1 MEVVPRKRRPYS
13 TLEKLEMKKTL
24 VAIAALASV
33 SAFAQVTITGNMDF
47 AGAKVGGSQA
57 WAMGSTFSQTVGTAS
72 TSVINLDAVEDIG
85 GGTKVTAHYGLDPR
99 TLSNDGLA
107 VTNNTGMVS
116 SYGGTSTA
124 MAAATA
130 VTATSAVNGI
140 IGSVA
145 GQANTATG
153 LSRDELYVGIAGSF
167 GNLRLGSP
175 NSIGLETFSNAS
187 PGGTGIG
194 GGYTGGG
201 TAGTMTNSF
210 VQTRYS
216 RSARYDSPVMSGF
229 SASLMYIPGNDQ
241 SATFSNTVAITGAA
255 ASGSAVTPGSF
266 VPNAYLILNARA
278 ASEYGLKYANG
289 PLTVMY
295 TNISQGL
302 QVNSTGWYATGSNT
316 KASKTSANF
325 ITAQYAMGNTTF
337 YVGMNDGQRLA
348 PLGSAGTATDTVDS
362 KGKRYAVKQVI
373 GQTDLMA
380 TLTTQEALGVISSV
394 AGTAGT
400 GAYTTSVLKAKVLGF
415 RAQYNLSKT
424 AAVYAGYEKYST
436 GAAYDTTALTTTGD
450 RTIASMG
457 LRKSF

>member
-1 MEVVPRKRRPYS
+1 
-13 TLEKLEMKKTL
+13 
-24 VAIAALASV
+24 
-33 SAFAQVTITGNMDF
+33 MDF

-72 TSVINLDAVEDIG
+72 TSVINIAAVEDIG
-85 GGTKVTAHYGLDPR
+85 GGTKVTAWYGLDPR
-99 TLSNDGLA
+99 TLANDAFGVTSNTGLA
-107 VTNNTGMVS
+107 TN
-116 SYGGTSTA
+116 YGAQAGATAGGLSTA
-124 MAAATA
+124 QGASTA
-130 VTATSAVNGI
+130 PSITAS
-140 IGSVA
+140 SVVGVVG

-153 LSRDELYVGIAGSF
+153 LSRDELFVGAAGSF
-167 GNLRLGSP
+167 GNIRLGSP
-175 NSIGLETFSNAS
+175 NSLGLETFLNAS

-210 VQTRYS
+210 VQTRYN

-241 SATFSNTVAITGAA
+241 AA
-255 ASGSAVTPGSF
+255 AYAANVTGSTGAVTPASV
-266 VPNAYLILNARA
+266 VPYAYLIPNARSG
-278 ASEYGLKYANG
+278 SEYGLKYANG

-302 QVNSTGWYATGSNT
+302 QINSTGYYRTGSST
-316 KASKTSANF
+316 AGAKTSANF

-348 PLGSAGTATDTVDS
+348 PVGSLDATATNTVDS
-362 KGKRYAVKQVI
+362 KGKRFAIKQVV
-373 GQTDLMA
+373 GDVDLMA
-380 TLTTQEALGVISSV
+380 TLTTQEALGITNVTYAAPTSTTS
-394 AGTAGT
+394 ATTAAT
-400 GAYTTSVLKAKVLGF
+400 QYTTAVLKAKVLGL

-436 GAAYDTTALTTTGD
+436 GAAYDATALGSTGD

>member
-1 MEVVPRKRRPYS
+1 
-13 TLEKLEMKKTL
+13 MKKTL

-57 WAMGSTFSQTVGTAS
+57 WAMGTTFSQTVGVAS

-99 TLSNDGLA
+99 TLANDAFA
-107 VTNNTGMVS
+107 VTNNTALAN
-116 SYGGTSTA
+116 SYGGQASCASKDGTA
-124 MAAATA
+124 GTAGAASATL
-130 VTATSAVNGI
+130 NCNM
-140 IGSVA
+140 GSVG

-153 LSRDELYVGIAGSF
+153 LSRDELYVGAAGSF
-167 GNLRLGSP
+167 GNIRLGAP
-175 NSIGLETFSNAS
+175 NSIGLETFLNAS

-210 VQTRYS
+210 VQTRYD
-216 RSARYDSPVMSGF
+216 RSARYDTPVMSGF

-241 SATFSNTVAITGAA
+241 AQVTAA
-255 ASGSAVTPGSF
+255 NVTASSTAVTPASV
-266 VPNAYLILNARA
+266 VPVAYLIKNARSG
-278 ASEYGLKYANG
+278 SEYGIKYANG

-302 QVNSTGWYATGSNT
+302 QLNSTGWYATGSST
-316 KASKTSANF
+316 KGLKTSANF

-348 PLGSAGTATDTVDS
+348 PIGSADATATLAVDS
-362 KGKRYAVKQVI
+362 KGKRYGIKQVV
-373 GQTDLMA
+373 GNVDLMA
-380 TLTTQEALGVISSV
+380 TLTTQEALGV
-394 AGTAGT
+394 TAVT
-400 GAYTTSVLKAKVLGF
+400 NAAAVSAATAAAQYTTAVLKAKVLGL

-424 AAVYAGYEKYST
+424 SAVYAGYEKYST
-436 GAAYDTTALTTTGD
+436 GADYAASALASTGD
-450 RTIASMG
+450 RSIASIG

>member
-1 MEVVPRKRRPYS
+1 
-13 TLEKLEMKKTL
+13 
-24 VAIAALASV
+24 
-33 SAFAQVTITGNMDF
+33 MDF

-99 TLSNDGLA
+99 TLSNDAFA
-107 VTNNTGMVS
+107 VTNNTGLVGAN
-116 SYGGTSTA
+116 GGSAAALT
-124 MAAATA
+124 AATA
-130 VTATSAVNGI
+130 TTATSTTSGI
-140 IGSVA
+140 LGSVG

-153 LSRDELYVGIAGSF
+153 LSRDELYVGAAGSF
-167 GNLRLGSP
+167 GNIRLGSP
-175 NSIGLETFSNAS
+175 NSIGLDTFSNAS

-241 SATFSNTVAITGAA
+241 SATFSNTVALTTTSATG
-255 ASGSAVTPGSF
+255 SVVTPASL
-266 VPNAYLILNARA
+266 VPNAQLILNARSG
-278 ASEYGLKYANG
+278 SEYGIKYANG

-302 QVNSTGWYATGSNT
+302 QVNSTGWYSNGSNT
-316 KASKTSANF
+316 KGAKTSANF

-348 PLGSAGTATDTVDS
+348 PIGSAAADATATVDS
-362 KGKRYAVKQVI
+362 KGKRYAIKQVV
-373 GQTDLMA
+373 GAVDLMA
-380 TLTTQEALGVISSV
+380 TLTTQEALGVTSTV
-394 AGTAGT
+394 AGVPATT
-400 GAYTTSVLKAKVLGF
+400 GANYNTSVLKAKVLGL

-450 RTIASMG
+450 RTIASVG

>member
-1 MEVVPRKRRPYS
+1 
-13 TLEKLEMKKTL
+13 MKKTL
-24 VAIAALASV
+24 VALAAVSAV

-57 WAMGSTFSQTVGTAS
+57 WAMGSTFSQTVGVAS
-72 TSVINLDAVEDIG
+72 TSVINIAAVEDIG
-85 GGTKVTAHYGLDPR
+85 GGTKVTAWYGLDPR
-99 TLSNDGLA
+99 TLANDAYAVTSNTGLA
-107 VTNNTGMVS
+107 NNYGAQAGATASAVS
-116 SYGGTSTA
+116 SAQNG
-124 MAAATA
+124 ATLSKDA
-130 VTATSAVNGI
+130 NSVVGV
-140 IGSVA
+140 VA

-153 LSRDELYVGIAGSF
+153 LSRDELYVGAAGSF
-167 GNLRLGSP
+167 GNIRLGSP
-175 NSIGLETFSNAS
+175 NSLGLETFLNAS

-201 TAGTMTNSF
+201 TAGTLTNSF
-210 VQTRYS
+210 VQTRYN

-241 SATFSNTVAITGAA
+241 AA
-255 ASGSAVTPGSF
+255 ATAANVTGSTGAVTPASV
-266 VPNAYLILNARA
+266 VPYAYLIPNARSG
-278 ASEYGLKYANG
+278 SEYGLKYANG

-302 QVNSTGWYATGSNT
+302 QLNSTGYYRSG
-316 KASKTSANF
+316 ASTAGAKTSANY

-348 PLGSAGTATDTVDS
+348 PIGSLDPIATNTVDS
-362 KGKRYAVKQVI
+362 KGKRYAIKQVV
-373 GQTDLMA
+373 GNVDLMA
-380 TLTTQEALGVISSV
+380 TLTTQEALGVTNVTYAAPTSTT
-394 AGTAGT
+394 TAT
-400 GAYTTSVLKAKVLGF
+400 TAATQYTTSVLKAKVLGL

-436 GAAYDTTALTTTGD
+436 GAAYDATALGSTGD

>member
-1 MEVVPRKRRPYS
+1 
-13 TLEKLEMKKTL
+13 MKKTL

-47 AGAKVGGSQA
+47 AGAKVGGSQV

-99 TLSNDGLA
+99 TLSNDAFA
-107 VTNNTGMVS
+107 VTNNTGVVNT
-116 SYGGTSTA
+116 YGGTTFTST
-124 MAAATA
+124 TA
-130 VTATSAVNGI
+130 SSSTSSTN
-140 IGSVA
+140 IGLVG

-153 LSRDELYVGIAGSF
+153 LSRDELYVGAAGSF
-167 GNLRLGSP
+167 GNIRLGSP
-175 NSIGLETFSNAS
+175 NSIGLDTFSNAS

-241 SATFSNTVAITGAA
+241 TAQVTGVATTSYATG
-255 ASGSAVTPGSF
+255 AVTPSTIP
-266 VPNAYLILNARA
+266 VAYLILNARSG
-278 ASEYGLKYANG
+278 SEYGIKYANG

-302 QVNSTGWYATGSNT
+302 QVNATGWYAGGSNT
-316 KASKTSANF
+316 KAAKTSANF
-325 ITAQYAMGNTTF
+325 ITAQYAMGDTTF

-348 PLGSAGTATDTVDS
+348 PIGSAGDSPTLTVDS
-362 KGKRYAVKQVI
+362 KGKRYAVKQVV
-373 GQTDLMA
+373 GQVDLMA
-380 TLTTQEALGVISSV
+380 TLTTQEALGVTAIA
-394 AGTAGT
+394 AGTPTSAAS
-400 GAYTTSVLKAKVLGF
+400 AYTTAVLKAKVLGL

-436 GAAYDTTALTTTGD
+436 GTDYNATALTTTGD

>member
-1 MEVVPRKRRPYS
+1 M
-13 TLEKLEMKKTL
+13 
-24 VAIAALASV
+24 
-33 SAFAQVTITGNMDF
+33 SAFAQVTITGNIDF
-47 AGAKVGGSQA
+47 AGAKVGGSQV
-57 WAMGSTFSQTVGTAS
+57 WAYGTTFSQTVGTAS

-99 TLSNDGLA
+99 TLSNDAYA
-107 VTNNTGMVS
+107 VTSNTGVVS
-116 SYGGTSTA
+116 NAGSQGC
-124 MAAATA
+124 AAT
-130 VTATSAVNGI
+130 TAALAGTTSATCTTGTVG
-140 IGSVA
+140 

-153 LSRDELYVGIAGSF
+153 LSRDELYVGAAGSF
-167 GNLRLGSP
+167 GNIRLGSP
-175 NSIGLETFSNAS
+175 NSIGLDTFSNGS

-210 VQTRYS
+210 VQTRYN

-241 SATFSNTVAITGAA
+241 TAQTTGVATTSYTSGAIAPSTVP
-255 ASGSAVTPGSF
+255 V
-266 VPNAYLILNARA
+266 AYLIPNARSG
-278 ASEYGLKYANG
+278 SEYGIKYANG

-302 QVNSTGWYATGSNT
+302 QVNQTGWYAGGSNT
-316 KASKTSANF
+316 KAAKTSANF

-348 PLGSAGTATDTVDS
+348 PIGSAGDTATLTVDS
-362 KGKRYAVKQVI
+362 KGKRYAIKQVV
-373 GQTDLMA
+373 GNVDLMA
-380 TLTTQEALGVISSV
+380 TLTTQEALGVTAIASGTPTSASSAYTSSV
-394 AGTAGT
+394 I
-400 GAYTTSVLKAKVLGF
+400 KAKVLGL

-436 GAAYDTTALTTTGD
+436 GADYNATALTTTGD